1 MPRARARASMPA
13 DWSAPATR
21 CPAAAS
27 IAKYLPVPHG
37 ASSTIPP
44 GGIRPSTRA
53 THARCTS
60 HGCGPSP

>member
-21 CPAAAS
+21 WPAAAS

-37 ASSTIPP
+37 ASSTVPP

-53 THARCTS
+53 THSRCMS
-60 HGCGPSP
+60 QGCRSSS